1 MLEEARDAQESGK
14 QTIRH
19 ASRPQRKRFVMVQ
32 IIWSSADRL
41 QGLRTRKPQRVPY
54 WMKLVPRS
62 LDLEIES

>member
-1 MLEEARDAQESGK
+1 MLEETRDAQESGK

-32 IIWSSADRL
+32 IIWSSADQL
-41 QGLRTRKPQRVPY
+41 QGLQTRKPQRVPY

-62 LDLEIES
+62 LETES